1 MKKKLLLL
9 LTLIITINSYSQI
22 TFDKGYYINNN
33 GQKIDCLIKN
43 IDWDNTPTEFE
54 YKLTADS
61 NKKKNSLKTVKEFGV
76 YGYSK
81 YIRSKVQIDRSTLD
95 LDNIKYDKNP
105 VFKEE
110 VLFLKVLIEGKS
122 NLYSYI
128 DGSLKRFFF
137 TNKKLEI
144 KQLIYK
150 IYQTKNTNLA
160 KNKHYQKQ
168 LWDNLK
174 CPSITMNNVLDVEYK
189 KNDLVDF
196 FTTYNKCTNEAYS
209 VYNETKKRNLF
220 NLTLRPRLRN
230 SSFDLNKNTK
240 IDLGANFGFGVELEY
255 VLPFNKNKWALI
267 IEPTYHSIKSSKIIG
282 TTLINT
288 TYNLIEIPLGVRHSF
303 FLNNNSKI
311 FINGSFIIDI
321 NSKSSIHINTL
332 DFDISAR
339 NSFAFGVGYN
349 YKNKY
354 SIELRNLTNGE
365 LLNKYQSFS
374 ANYNAFS
381 IIFGYTLF

>member
-267 IEPTYHSIKSSKIIG
+267 IEPTYHSIKSSNIIG